1 MIVMPII
8 FAIAFF
14 LLMMGT
20 VYGGSDDDFDY

>member
-1 MIVMPII
+1 MIMPII

-14 LLMMGT
+14 ILMMGT